1 MKSITMPLVAGVIA
15 GAVLALPAFAAEL
28 KIGLQDDPDVLDPA
42 QSRTFVGRIV
52 YTAMCD
58 KLVDVSPDLKLVPQL
73 ATEWTWSDD
82 GKQLTMKLRE
92 GVKFHDGTDFNAD
105 AVVATIERN
114 LTLPESRRKSE
125 LASVEKIEATGP
137 LEVKFTLKSA
147 DATLIAQLSDRA
159 GMIVS
164 PTAAKELGADFGS
177 KPVCAGPFKFVE
189 RVQNDKIVLEKFADY
204 WNKDNVFLD
213 KVTYLPIPDSTVR
226 LANLQSGDLDFVERL
241 APSDAGTA
249 KADANLTYA
258 DVVNLGYMSVYINVG
273 NGPRADNPL
282 GKDKRLRQAFSLAI
296 DREAI
301 AKVAFEGT
309 AMAGNQPFP
318 PSSPWFNKSLP
329 VSGRDV
335 EKAKALMKEAG
346 VDRLPVELGAANN
359 PIVMQVMQMIQAM
372 VSEAGFDVSLKTT
385 EFATLLDEQT
395 AGNYQAA
402 RTDWSGRVDPDGNI
416 HQFVTCK
423 GGINDTKYCNPEV
436 DKLLDEARQSTD
448 EAVRKEKYD
457 AATTILNDELPII
470 YFGHQS
476 WIWAFKKSVTGFV
489 PSPDG
494 MIRLVGVKNDG

>member
-1 MKSITMPLVAGVIA
+1 MKRITMPLVAGVVA
-15 GAVLALPAFAAEL
+15 GVVLAFPAFAAEL

-147 DATLIAQLSDRA
+147 DATLVAQLSDRA

-204 WNKDNVFLD
+204 WDKDNIFLD

-258 DVVNLGYMSVYINVG
+258 DVVNLGYMSMYINVG

-309 AMAGNQPFP
+309 AVAGNQPFP

-329 VSGRDV
+329 VLGRDV

-346 VDRLPVELGAANN
+346 VDRLPVELGASNS

-448 EAVRKEKYD
+448 EAVRKQKYE
-457 AATTILNDELPII
+457 AATAILNDELPII

-494 MIRLVGVKNDG
+494 MIRLVGVKNAG

>member
-1 MKSITMPLVAGVIA
+1 MWSKLITGLAAGVIA
-15 GAVLALPAFAAEL
+15 TLPAFAAEL
-28 KIGLQDDPDVLDPA
+28 RIGLQEDPDVLDPA

-58 KLVDVSPDLKLVPQL
+58 KLVDITPDLKFVPQL
-73 ATEWTWSDD
+73 ATEWNWSDD

-105 AVVATIERN
+105 AVVATIDRN

-125 LASVEKIEATGP
+125 LASVEKVEAAGP
-137 LEVKFTLKSA
+137 LEVRFNLKSA
-147 DATLIAQLSDRA
+147 DVTLLAQLSDRA

-164 PTAAKELGADFGS
+164 PTAAKELGANFGS

-189 RVQNDKIVLEKFADY
+189 RVQNDKIVLEKFQDY

-213 KVTYLPIPDSTVR
+213 RVTYLPIPDSTVR
-226 LANLQSGDLDFVERL
+226 LANLQSGDIDFVERL
-241 APSDAGTA
+241 APSDAAAA
-249 KADANLTYA
+249 KSNPDLTYA
-258 DVVNLGYMSVYINVG
+258 DVVNLGYMSMYVNVG

-282 GKDKRLRQAFSLAI
+282 GKDKRLRQAFSLAV

-301 AKVAFEGT
+301 AQVAFEGT
-309 AMAGNQPFP
+309 AVAGNQPFP
-318 PSSPWFNKSLP
+318 PSSPWFNKATP
-329 VSGRDV
+329 VPARDV

-346 VDRLPVELGAANN
+346 VDRLQVELGAANS

-395 AGNYQAA
+395 AGNYQVA

-436 DKLLDEARQSTD
+436 DKLLNEARQSTD
-448 EAVRKEKYD
+448 DAVRKQKYD
-457 AATTILNDELPII
+457 AALAILNDELPII

-476 WIWAFKKSVTGFV
+476 WIWALRKSVTGFV

-494 MIRLVGVKNDG
+494 MIRLVGVKKEG